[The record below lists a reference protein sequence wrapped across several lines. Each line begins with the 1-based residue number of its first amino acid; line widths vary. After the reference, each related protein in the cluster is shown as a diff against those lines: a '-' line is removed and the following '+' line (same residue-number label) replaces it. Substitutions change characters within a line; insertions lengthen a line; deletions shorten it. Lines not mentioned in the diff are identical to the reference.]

1 MKKSEVT
8 KYFTYATSENGRNN
22 NSKTS
27 CQAVMNL
34 ENSIPWGR
42 NQVQVD
48 LSKKQMMETIDRG
61 STRDILDHLF
71 PLMSKGE
78 SRRHVA
84 INSKGGVEGMVPS
97 MPKREI
103 VGIMIVSW
111 H

>member
-61 STRDILDHLF
+61 STRDILYHLF
-71 PLMSKGE
+71 SID
-78 SRRHVA
+78 V
-84 INSKGGVEGMVPS
+84 KGGEW
-97 MPKREI
+97 KAC
-103 VGIMIVSW
+103 
-111 H
+111 